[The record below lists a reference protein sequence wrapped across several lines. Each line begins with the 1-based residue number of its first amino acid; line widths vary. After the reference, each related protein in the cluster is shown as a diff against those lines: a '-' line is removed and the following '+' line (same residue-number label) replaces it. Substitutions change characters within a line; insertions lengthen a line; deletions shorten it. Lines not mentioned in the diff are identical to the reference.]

1 MSEEEKTEKNE
12 EEEEEEEEKE
22 KMKKEIVSKIMEE
35 LGLKGVSKRRLL
47 EKLVEKF
54 NYDEAK
60 VRWTAKRAFI
70 TYRYAK
76 MHEKGKE

>member
-1 MSEEEKTEKNE
+1 MSEEEKTEKKG
-12 EEEEEEEEKE
+12 EEEEKE
-22 KMKKEIVSKIMEE
+22 MMKKEIVSKIIEE

-60 VRWTAKRAFI
+60 VRWAAKRAFI

-76 MHEKGKE
+76 MHEKEKE

>member
-1 MSEEEKTEKNE
+1 MSEGEKTEKN
-12 EEEEEEEEKE
+12 EEEEEKE

-47 EKLVEKF
+47 EKLVENS

-60 VRWTAKRAFI
+60 VRWAAKRAFI
-70 TYRYAK
+70 TYRYTK
-76 MHEKGKE
+76 MHEKEKE

>member
-12 EEEEEEEEKE
+12 EGGEEEEKE

-60 VRWTAKRAFI
+60 VRWAAKRAFI

-76 MHEKGKE
+76 MHEKEKE

>member
-1 MSEEEKTEKNE
+1 MSEDERINERIKN
-12 EEEEEEEEKE
+12 EEEEEKE

-60 VRWTAKRAFI
+60 VRWAAKRAFI

-76 MHEKGKE
+76 MHEKEKE

>member
-1 MSEEEKTEKNE
+1 MSEEEKTEKNGE
-12 EEEEEEEEKE
+12 EGEEEEKE

-60 VRWTAKRAFI
+60 VRWAAKRAFI

>member
-1 MSEEEKTEKNE
+1 MSEEEKTEKKG
-12 EEEEEEEEKE
+12 EEEEKE
-22 KMKKEIVSKIMEE
+22 MMKKEIVSKIMEE

-60 VRWTAKRAFI
+60 VRWAAKRAFI

-76 MHEKGKE
+76 IHEKEKE

>member
-1 MSEEEKTEKNE
+1 MSGEEKTEKN
-12 EEEEEEEEKE
+12 EEEEEKE

-47 EKLVEKF
+47 EKLVEKL

-76 MHEKGKE
+76 MHEKEKE

>member
-1 MSEEEKTEKNE
+1 MSEEEKTEKN
-12 EEEEEEEEKE
+12 EEEEEKE

-60 VRWTAKRAFI
+60 VRWAAKRAFI

>member
-12 EEEEEEEEKE
+12 EEEEKKEKE
-22 KMKKEIVSKIMEE
+22 MMKKEIVSKIMEE

-60 VRWTAKRAFI
+60 VRWAAKRAFI

-76 MHEKGKE
+76 MHEKEKE

>member
-1 MSEEEKTEKNE
+1 MSEDERINERIKN
-12 EEEEEEEEKE
+12 EEEKE
-22 KMKKEIVSKIMEE
+22 KEKMKREIVSKIMEE

-60 VRWTAKRAFI
+60 VRWAAKRAFI
-70 TYRYAK
+70 TYRYTK
-76 MHEKGKE
+76 MHEKEKE

>member
-1 MSEEEKTEKNE
+1 MNGGEEA
-12 EEEEEEEEKE
+12 EKE
-22 KMKKEIVSKIMEE
+22 RKKKEIVSKIMEE

-47 EKLVEKF
+47 EKLVEKL
-54 NYDEAK
+54 NYDEVK

-76 MHEKGKE
+76 MREKE

>member
-12 EEEEEEEEKE
+12 EEEEKKEKE
-22 KMKKEIVSKIMEE
+22 KMKREIVSKIMEE

-60 VRWTAKRAFI
+60 VRWAAKRAFI

-76 MHEKGKE
+76 MHEKEKE

>member
-1 MSEEEKTEKNE
+1 MSEDERINERIKN
-12 EEEEEEEEKE
+12 EEEEEKE
-22 KMKKEIVSKIMEE
+22 KMKREIVSKIMEE

-60 VRWTAKRAFI
+60 VRWAAKRAFI

-76 MHEKGKE
+76 MHEKEKE

>member
-1 MSEEEKTEKNE
+1 MSEEEKTEKN
-12 EEEEEEEEKE
+12 EEEEEEEKE

-60 VRWTAKRAFI
+60 VRWAAKRAFI

>member
-1 MSEEEKTEKNE
+1 MSKEEKTEKNE
-12 EEEEEEEEKE
+12 EEEEEKEKE

-54 NYDEAK
+54 NYNEAK

>member
-1 MSEEEKTEKNE
+1 MRGDEKLKN
-12 EEEEEEEEKE
+12 EEEEEKE

-35 LGLKGVSKRRLL
+35 LELKGVSKRRLL
-47 EKLVEKF
+47 EKLVEKL

>member
-1 MSEEEKTEKNE
+1 MSEVKKTEKN
-12 EEEEEEEEKE
+12 EEEEEKE

-60 VRWTAKRAFI
+60 VRWAAKRAFI

>member
-1 MSEEEKTEKNE
+1 MSREEKTEKNE
-12 EEEEEEEEKE
+12 EEGEEEEKE

-54 NYDEAK
+54 NYDEGK

-76 MHEKGKE
+76 MHEKRKE

>member
-1 MSEEEKTEKNE
+1 MSGEEKTEKN
-12 EEEEEEEEKE
+12 EEEEEKE

-60 VRWTAKRAFI
+60 VRWAAKRAFI

-76 MHEKGKE
+76 MHEKEKE

>member
-1 MSEEEKTEKNE
+1 MSEEEKTEKN
-12 EEEEEEEEKE
+12 EEEEEKE

-60 VRWTAKRAFI
+60 VRWAAKRAFI

-76 MHEKGKE
+76 MHEKEKE

>member
-1 MSEEEKTEKNE
+1 MSEEEKTEKN
-12 EEEEEEEEKE
+12 EEEEEKE

-47 EKLVEKF
+47 EKLIEKF

-60 VRWTAKRAFI
+60 VRWAAKRAFI

-76 MHEKGKE
+76 MHEKEKE

>member
-12 EEEEEEEEKE
+12 EGGEEEEKE

-54 NYDEAK
+54 NYDEGK
-60 VRWTAKRAFI
+60 VRWAAKRAFI

-76 MHEKGKE
+76 MHEKEKE

>member
-12 EEEEEEEEKE
+12 EGGEEEEKE

-60 VRWTAKRAFI
+60 VRWAAKRAFI

>member
-1 MSEEEKTEKNE
+1 MNGEEKIKNEKNGDE
-12 EEEEEEEEKE
+12 EAEKE
-22 KMKKEIVSKIMEE
+22 RKKKEIVSKIMEE

-47 EKLVEKF
+47 EKLVEKL

-60 VRWTAKRAFI
+60 VRWAAKRAFI

-76 MHEKGKE
+76 MHEKEKE

>member
-1 MSEEEKTEKNE
+1 MSGEEKTEKN
-12 EEEEEEEEKE
+12 EEEEEKE

-60 VRWTAKRAFI
+60 VRWAAKRAFI

>member
-1 MSEEEKTEKNE
+1 MSGEEKTEKN
-12 EEEEEEEEKE
+12 EEEEEKE

-54 NYDEAK
+54 DYDEGK
-60 VRWTAKRAFI
+60 VRWAAKRAFI

-76 MHEKGKE
+76 MHEKEKE

>member
-1 MSEEEKTEKNE
+1 MSEEEKTEKKG
-12 EEEEEEEEKE
+12 EEEEKE
-22 KMKKEIVSKIMEE
+22 MMKKEIVSKIMEE

-60 VRWTAKRAFI
+60 VRWAAKRAFI

-76 MHEKGKE
+76 MHEKEKEE

>member
-1 MSEEEKTEKNE
+1 MSEGEKTEKNE
-12 EEEEEEEEKE
+12 EEEEEKEKE
-22 KMKKEIVSKIMEE
+22 KMKREIVSKIMEE

-54 NYDEAK
+54 NYDEGK
-60 VRWTAKRAFI
+60 VRWAAKRAFI

-76 MHEKGKE
+76 IHEKEKE

>member
-12 EEEEEEEEKE
+12 GEGEEEEKE
-22 KMKKEIVSKIMEE
+22 KMKREIVSKIMEE

-60 VRWTAKRAFI
+60 VRWAAKRAFI

>member
-12 EEEEEEEEKE
+12 EEEEKE
-22 KMKKEIVSKIMEE
+22 KMKKEIVSRIMEE

-60 VRWTAKRAFI
+60 VRWAAKRAFI

-76 MHEKGKE
+76 MHEKEKE

>member
-12 EEEEEEEEKE
+12 EEGEEEGKE
-22 KMKKEIVSKIMEE
+22 KMKREIVSKIMEE

-47 EKLVEKF
+47 EKLVEKL
-54 NYDEAK
+54 NYDEGK

>member
-12 EEEEEEEEKE
+12 EEGEEEGKE

-60 VRWTAKRAFI
+60 VRWAAKRAFI

>member
-1 MSEEEKTEKNE
+1 MNGDEEA
-12 EEEEEEEEKE
+12 EKE
-22 KMKKEIVSKIMEE
+22 RKKKEIVSKIMEE

-47 EKLVEKF
+47 EKLVEKL

-76 MHEKGKE
+76 MREKEHE

>member
-1 MSEEEKTEKNE
+1 MSEGEKTEKN
-12 EEEEEEEEKE
+12 EEEEKE

-60 VRWTAKRAFI
+60 VRWAAKRAFI
-70 TYRYAK
+70 TYRLSLIHISEPTRPY
-76 MHEKGKE
+76 

>member
-1 MSEEEKTEKNE
+1 MSEEEKTEKN
-12 EEEEEEEEKE
+12 EEEEKE

-60 VRWTAKRAFI
+60 VRWAAKRAFI
-70 TYRYAK
+70 TYRYTK
-76 MHEKGKE
+76 MHEKEKE

>member
-1 MSEEEKTEKNE
+1 MSEEEKTGKN
-12 EEEEEEEEKE
+12 EEEEKE

-54 NYDEAK
+54 NYDEGK
-60 VRWTAKRAFI
+60 VRWAAKRAFI

-76 MHEKGKE
+76 MHEKEKE